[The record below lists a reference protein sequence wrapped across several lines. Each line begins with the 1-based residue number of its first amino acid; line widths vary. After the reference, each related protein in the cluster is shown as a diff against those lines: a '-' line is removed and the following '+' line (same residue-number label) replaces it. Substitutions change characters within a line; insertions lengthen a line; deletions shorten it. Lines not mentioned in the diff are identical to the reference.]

1 MRVHKSREF
10 QLFATVIW
18 QTHTDTHY
26 NTDTYLEIH
35 ALCGREG
42 GISKSDIAKDRDA
55 EGAKRRSSV
64 GAEVKMQ
71 NKNRPNNNK

>member
-1 MRVHKSREF
+1 VWK
-10 QLFATVIW
+10 
-18 QTHTDTHY
+18 
-26 NTDTYLEIH
+26 
-35 ALCGREG
+35 G